1 VTHRL
6 ARRAAAAATETAD
19 VPCYRLDEQIGFLL
33 RRATQR
39 HLAIFAA
46 GMRTQ
51 ANGGGGN
58 SAELTPMQ
66 WATLAKLYETG
77 ASAQNSLGRATAM
90 DAATVKGVVDRLKA
104 RGLVE
109 SRADPADGRRRSVVL
124 TASGRRHVEQAIL
137 QAEAITEATLAPL
150 TDGERETLLALLKK
164 LA

>member
-19 VPCYRLDEQIGFLL
+19 APCYRLDEQIGFLL

-46 GMRTQ
+46 GMRAQ
-51 ANGGGGN
+51 ANGGGG